1 MTNSHMTTLW
11 SAGCVCYAFTKNWDG
26 ARLYYEWGIGE
37 SCGMCARGAT
47 ESVGFF
53 LMFDVRPCELSTVTV
68 IFTFGL

>member
-1 MTNSHMTTLW
+1 MCVMHLLKIGMGPDCITN
-11 SAGCVCYAFTKNWDG
+11 
-26 ARLYYEWGIGE
+26 GE